1 MWVEA
6 EMEAAPV
13 EAAVVEARAEE
24 ATAKEEEEMAMV
36 VQVVEKST
44 AV

>member
-1 MWVEA
+1 
-6 EMEAAPV
+6 MEAAPV

-36 VQVVEKST
+36 VQVEAEST

>member
-1 MWVEA
+1 
-6 EMEAAPV
+6 MEAAPVEAAAV

-36 VQVVEKST
+36 VQVVEEST
-44 AV
+44 AA